1 MENKGPPLIYVGYY
15 EDTKAY
21 MLFDLISIVV
31 LFKWV
36 VHFDEHFNLIIS
48 PNPAIDWREDDGEDC
63 IDIFVF
69 IEQKLMEILSLQIIL
84 LAIKINKWKICMKL
98 QIR

>member
-1 MENKGPPLIYVGYY
+1 MENKGQPLIYVGYY

-31 LFKWV
+31 VFKQV
-36 VHFDEHFNLIIS
+36 VNFDEHFNLIVS
-48 PNPAIDWREDDGEDC
+48 PNPPIDCLIDDGEDG

-69 IEQKLMEILSLQIIL
+69 IEQKLMEILL
-84 LAIKINKWKICMKL
+84 L
-98 QIR
+98 